1 MKTQKQWSQL
11 KGENSWMMFKVMA
24 ELVDGFET
32 LNRIG
37 PCVAIFGSA
46 RVQPGNPHYE
56 LARAIAARLTEEG
69 FGVIT
74 GGGPGIMEAANKGAF
89 ENQGVSVGLNIQL
102 PFEQSTNRFI
112 DYDKN
117 LRYRYFFVRKVMF
130 VKYSQAFIAMPGG
143 LGTLDELF
151 EVLTLIQTGKIHRVP
166 IILVGTTFWEPL
178 KQWIRQT
185 MIEQYQYVS
194 PEDLDLMPV
203 VDTPDEI
210 VGRILHFYADEST
223 TGLRPTFDL

>member
-46 RVQPGNPHYE
+46 RVKPGNPHYE
-56 LARAIAARLTEEG
+56 LARAVAARLTEEG

-178 KQWIRQT
+178 MQWIRQT
-185 MIEQYQYVS
+185 
-194 PEDLDLMPV
+194 
-203 VDTPDEI
+203 
-210 VGRILHFYADEST
+210 
-223 TGLRPTFDL
+223 